1 MFYNT
6 KMKAFKQGWENRP
19 AFDMI
24 KPHEIIE
31 SARSSRISVSPVYKN
46 YSTLENKDK
55 LYSLLNK
62 NTNTIQKPPKEE
74 RFKIKKARNNSIDE

>member
-31 SARSSRISVSPVYKN
+31 SARISVSPVYKN

-55 LYSLLNK
+55 LYSLLKRLIN
-62 NTNTIQKPPKEE
+62 
-74 RFKIKKARNNSIDE
+74 